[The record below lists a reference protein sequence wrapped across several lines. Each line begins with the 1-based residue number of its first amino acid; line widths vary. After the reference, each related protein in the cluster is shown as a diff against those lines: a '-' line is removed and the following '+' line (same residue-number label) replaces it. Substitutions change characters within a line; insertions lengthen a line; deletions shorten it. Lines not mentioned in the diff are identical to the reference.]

1 MTADRMKDIVNG
13 KDVDWGDFITTV
25 GNQVAPS
32 NPLRSNILAA
42 WFDTDLFDPSSP
54 GRTWYGGD
62 IENQRL
68 RNYAPGERYDSGTDI
83 FSKWVGKQLGL
94 SPKKINYLLDQYSGV
109 VGDFLLPLLT
119 PQAERDPFSKAF
131 TVDSVNSNRLS
142 GDFYD
147 TAEQLTYAANGGD
160 STAKAA
166 SRFWNKQQKACSDL
180 YAEIREIEESDL
192 SDKEKKQ
199 KVKEVKA
206 ILNGI
211 QKNAL
216 ATLETYEGTVEKY
229 LKGSGEEDVDLAY
242 REANRECFGA
252 EYALQVYNKDV
263 YEKAKNAAAGGVS
276 YEDYYTYYFET
287 KPFQSSGGVSVATQK
302 MRWLEASDFDDETK
316 AEIYF
321 ADLASDSDLTKQA
334 ELENSSGLTA
344 VEYWEYKMATNGIQA
359 DRTASG
365 KVVTNSKKQKV
376 LAAIDG
382 LDITKEQKTALYY
395 ANNYAES
402 TLTEAPWMGLQVPRL
417 DSGTKSSRKKSSGK
431 STGKTSSG
439 NSQQKSGL
447 SKYSLDKYKLG

>member
-1 MTADRMKDIVNG
+1 M
-13 KDVDWGDFITTV
+13 
-25 GNQVAPS
+25 
-32 NPLRSNILAA
+32 
-42 WFDTDLFDPSSP
+42 
-54 GRTWYGGD
+54 
-62 IENQRL
+62 
-68 RNYAPGERYDSGTDI
+68 
-83 FSKWVGKQLGL
+83 
-94 SPKKINYLLDQYSGV
+94 
-109 VGDFLLPLLT
+109 
-119 PQAERDPFSKAF
+119 
-131 TVDSVNSNRLS
+131 DSVNSNRLS

-199 KVKEVKA
+199 KVKEVKT

-287 KPFQSSGGVSVATQK
+287 KTFQSSGGVSVATQK

-334 ELENSSGLTA
+334 ELESSSGLTA

-359 DRTASG
+359 DRTESG
-365 KVVTNSKKQKV
+365 KTIAGSKKQKV
-376 LAAIDG
+376 LAAIDAM
-382 LDITKEQKTALYY
+382 DITKEQKTALYY
-395 ANNYAES
+395 AAGYAES

-417 DSGTKSSRKKSSGK
+417 DGGAKSSRKKSSGK
-431 STGKTSSG
+431 STGKSSSG
-439 NSQQKSGL
+439 GGQQKSGL
-447 SKYSLDKYKLG
+447 SKYSLDKYRLG